1 MKKSVHIAAISIL
14 LLASAGSAW
23 YLQSTVAKPK
33 TRNGSAVHAVQG
45 IPGVGQIHKIPG
57 MVDGGRSL
65 GCLLGKG
72 PHPV

>member
-33 TRNGSAVHAVQG
+33 TRNGSAVHAVQR
-45 IPGVGQIHKIPG
+45 IPG
-57 MVDGGRSL
+57 MGQIYKIPFCVNSGRQLCS
-65 GCLLGKG
+65 LLGKC
-72 PHPV
+72 PHTV